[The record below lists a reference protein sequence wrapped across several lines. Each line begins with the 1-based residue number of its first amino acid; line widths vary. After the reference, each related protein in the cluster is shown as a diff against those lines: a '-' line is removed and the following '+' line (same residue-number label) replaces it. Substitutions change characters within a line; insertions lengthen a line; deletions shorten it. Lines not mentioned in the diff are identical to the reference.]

1 MLEFIKYFV
10 LTAIAIGIVSYI
22 IVEVY
27 SFVENKILDCFDF
40 SYNLEY

>member
-1 MLEFIKYFV
+1 MLEFIQYFV

>member
-1 MLEFIKYFV
+1 MLEFIQYFV
-10 LTAIAIGIVSYI
+10 VFAVFNGLLSYI